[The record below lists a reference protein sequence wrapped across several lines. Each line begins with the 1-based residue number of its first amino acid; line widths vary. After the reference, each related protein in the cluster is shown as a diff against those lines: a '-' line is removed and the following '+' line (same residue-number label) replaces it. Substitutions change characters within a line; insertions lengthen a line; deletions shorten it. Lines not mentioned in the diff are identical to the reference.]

1 MKSSAVFTNI
11 SELGVAA
18 QKNDSKLMISLVG
31 EKGCDVNYNGTF
43 LRYSEEYPIVAWQT
57 PLHIASTRGNEGEK
71 AKEDFLI
78 KLLLV
83 VAAVSVLLSYP
94 ETAVNPQ
101 DELGVTPLYA
111 AASWGHSDL
120 VETLFQAGADLEL
133 HTMLGDTPLMG
144 SARFGYPD
152 TVQVGPARSPSLP
165 PSSNIEISYQE
176 IN

>member
-1 MKSSAVFTNI
+1 MNSSAVFTNI

-71 AKEDFLI
+71 AKVDFLV
-78 KLLLV
+78 KLLLIL
-83 VAAVSVLLSYP
+83 AAVSVLLSYP

-120 VETLFQAGADLEL
+120 VETLFQAEWSFPCMEATYPYAIKTQRKAGNAPSREL
-133 HTMLGDTPLMG
+133 WVT
-144 SARFGYPD
+144 
-152 TVQVGPARSPSLP
+152 
-165 PSSNIEISYQE
+165 
-176 IN
+176 

>member
-1 MKSSAVFTNI
+1 MLHSV
-11 SELGVAA
+11 
-18 QKNDSKLMISLVG
+18 
-31 EKGCDVNYNGTF
+31 
-43 LRYSEEYPIVAWQT
+43 LRYSEEYPLVAWQT

-71 AKEDFLI
+71 AKVDFLV

-94 ETAVNPQ
+94 ETALNPQ

-133 HTMLGDTPLMG
+133 HTVLGDTPLMG
-144 SARFGYPD
+144 SARFGYPN
-152 TVQVGPARSPSLP
+152 TVQVGPARPPSLP
-165 PSSNIEISYQE
+165 PPILKYFIKR
-176 IN
+176 